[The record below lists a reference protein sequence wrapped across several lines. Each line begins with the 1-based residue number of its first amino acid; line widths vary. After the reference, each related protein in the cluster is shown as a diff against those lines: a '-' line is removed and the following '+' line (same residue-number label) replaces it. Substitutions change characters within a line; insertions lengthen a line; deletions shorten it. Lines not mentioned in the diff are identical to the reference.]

1 MSSRVVYVVIYI
13 RISFLFKGWNI
24 FYFVYIKHHIL
35 FVFSFIDG
43 HLIYFYLWLLWM
55 CCYELK
61 CIISVWASA
70 GISLGHIYI
79 SRNGIIG
86 SYGNSVFAFLRSTVL
101 SSTFYCFLIK
111 HFLNIIYWFCVM
123 VPDDL
128 STLKY
133 SLGLVYWWLPLHISS
148 PHFPLSFRLILS
160 KCLLTS
166 PWMLS
171 SPYAEHK

>member
-24 FYFVYIKHHIL
+24 FYFVHIQHHIL
-35 FVFSFIDG
+35 FIFSFIDG
-43 HLIYFYLWLLWM
+43 HLIYFHLWLLWM
-55 CCYELK
+55 CCCELK

-70 GISLGHIYI
+70 IIFLGYIYI

-101 SSTFYCFLIK
+101 FSTFYCFLIK

-123 VPDDL
+123 VAEDP
-128 STLKY
+128 STLEVFSRPCVLMTFHLY
-133 SLGLVYWWLPLHISS
+133 FQPSLSLELQAYIIQMLAGHLHVDVK
-148 PHFPLSFRLILS
+148 LSVCR
-160 KCLLTS
+160 
-166 PWMLS
+166 
-171 SPYAEHK
+171 A

>member
-24 FYFVYIKHHIL
+24 FYFVHIQHHIL
-35 FVFSFIDG
+35 FIFSFIDG
-43 HLIYFYLWLLWM
+43 HLIYFHLWLLWM
-55 CCYELK
+55 CCCELE

-70 GISLGHIYI
+70 IIFLGYIYI

-101 SSTFYCFLIK
+101 FSTFYCFLIK

-123 VPDDL
+123 VAEDP
-128 STLKY
+128 STLEVFSRPCVLMTFHLY
-133 SLGLVYWWLPLHISS
+133 FQPSHPPLPT
-148 PHFPLSFRLILS
+148 PLQVSCLS
-160 KCLLTS
+160 
-166 PWMLS
+166 
-171 SPYAEHK
+171 Y